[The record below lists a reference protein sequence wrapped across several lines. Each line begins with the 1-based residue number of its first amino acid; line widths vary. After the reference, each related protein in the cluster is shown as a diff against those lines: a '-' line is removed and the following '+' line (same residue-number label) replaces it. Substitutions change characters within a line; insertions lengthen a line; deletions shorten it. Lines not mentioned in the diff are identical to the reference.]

1 MNNAR
6 NAGAG
11 QQSFDRVHAHLL
23 RRFPDLVTSLGGDP
37 TALMRA
43 VGIEDPEGRQASYR
57 QAIDLLGLA
66 ARELECADLGLRLAS
81 VQLGGGVFG
90 PLGLAMKNSPTFGD
104 AIAYVREHTYAHSL
118 AARIWQ
124 ERRGDMLFVGHDVL
138 IDHPSD
144 RPQAMEHILLSGH
157 LSAMEITGGHARAR
171 RVHFRHQRISSP
183 AVYRRYFGCEVRFGQ
198 DEDGVLFAERDLAA
212 RIVDPDAEA
221 YAAATAFIDAA
232 FTRHHP
238 PVHAQA
244 RGVLMRLLADGDS
257 SNGRV
262 AGELNMHLRTL
273 HRRLRAEGTSFQK
286 LKDEVRRDALLYY
299 VQQTRLDFARISE
312 RLGFAE
318 QSVMTRS
325 CHRWFGMSPT
335 RLRASR

>member
-1 MNNAR
+1 MDNAP

-23 RRFPDLVTSLGGDP
+23 RLFPELVDSLGGDP
-37 TALMRA
+37 AALMRA
-43 VGIEDPEGRQASYR
+43 AGIEDMECRQATYR
-57 QAIDLLGLA
+57 QAIDLLDVA
-66 ARELECADLGLRLAS
+66 SRVLECADLGLRLAA

-104 AIAYVREHTYAHSL
+104 AIAYVREHAYAHSL

-138 IDHPSD
+138 IDHPAD
-144 RPQAMEHILLSGH
+144 RRQAIEHLLLSGH

-171 RVHFRHQRISSP
+171 RIHFQHQRISSP
-183 AVYRRYFGCEVRFGQ
+183 ALYRRYFGCEVRFGQ
-198 DEDGVLFAERDLAA
+198 DADGVLFAERDLAA
-212 RIVDPDAEA
+212 RIVDPDAKA
-221 YAAATAFIDAA
+221 YAAATAFIDAE
-232 FTRHHP
+232 FTCHQP
-238 PVHAQA
+238 PFHAQA
-244 RGVLMRLLADGDS
+244 RGVLMRLLAGGDS
-257 SNGRV
+257 SNARV
-262 AGELNMHLRTL
+262 ARELNIHLRTL
-273 HRRLRAEGTSFQK
+273 HRRLRAEGTSFRK

-299 VQQTRLDFARISE
+299 TQQTRLDFARISE

-325 CHRWFGMSPT
+325 CNRWFGMSPT
-335 RLRASR
+335 RLRAGR